1 MISEKTLN
9 SLMEDLTVIYET
21 RPELGLIDYT
31 IHTIHQY
38 TIHHDR
44 LIRCHFNGF
53 GSLAATMLSVILSRY
68 PESLMWCVQ
77 PSGSRYM
84 NVEVDIFGE

>member
-21 RPELGLIDYT
+21 RPTIGLIDYT
-31 IHTIHQY
+31 IHQ
-38 TIHHDR
+38 DR
-44 LIRCHFNGF
+44 LIRCHFRGF
-53 GSLAATMLSVILSRY
+53 GSLAATMLNGIMLRY
-68 PESLMWCVQ
+68 AESLTWCIQ

-84 NVEVDIFGE
+84 NVEVDIFGA

>member
-31 IHTIHQY
+31 IHQ
-38 TIHHDR
+38 DR
-44 LIRCHFNGF
+44 MITCHFQGF
-53 GSLAATMLSVILSRY
+53 GSLTAAMLTGIMSRY
-68 PESLMWCVQ
+68 AESLMWCVQ
-77 PSGSRYM
+77 PSGCHFP
-84 NVEVDIFGE
+84 NVEIDIFGV

>member
-9 SLMEDLTVIYET
+9 SLMEDLTAIYET
-21 RPELGLIDYT
+21 KPELGLIDY
-31 IHTIHQY
+31 TIHQY

-53 GSLAATMLSVILSRY
+53 GSLGAAMLTGILSRY
-68 PESLMWCVQ
+68 EEHLMWCVQ
-77 PSGSRYM
+77 PYGCRSP
-84 NVEVDIFGE
+84 NTVEIDIFGV

>member
-21 RPELGLIDYT
+21 QPHMGLIDYT
-31 IHTIHQY
+31 IHQ
-38 TIHHDR
+38 DG

-53 GSLAATMLSVILSRY
+53 GSLDAAMLTGILSRY
-68 PESLMWCVQ
+68 IEQLIWCVQ
-77 PSGSRYM
+77 PSGSK
-84 NVEVDIFGE
+84 NAIVEVDIFGV